1 MWNIKLSDFF
11 VRNFIF
17 DICKTLRI
25 RHVKSGGI
33 KLLFLILNFNTI
45 TLW

>member
-1 MWNIKLSDFF
+1 MWNIKLSNFF

-17 DICKTLRI
+17 DICKTLKI
-25 RHVKSGGI
+25 RYVKSRGI
-33 KLLFLILNFNTI
+33 KLLFLRLNFNTI